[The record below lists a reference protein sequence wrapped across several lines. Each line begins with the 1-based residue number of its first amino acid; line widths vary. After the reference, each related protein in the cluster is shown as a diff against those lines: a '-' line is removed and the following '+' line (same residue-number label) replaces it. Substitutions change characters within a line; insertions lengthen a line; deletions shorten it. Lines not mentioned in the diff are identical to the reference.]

1 MLVFLL
7 PRAGWA
13 LAATAGAV
21 ALAIDGQ
28 VGSAMFLV
36 LPAVVAALAA
46 MVPLPRV
53 FDGALAGAGAFAW
66 VVAVQAMS
74 GTSLALSMPD
84 DRRQPGGAA
93 PVRRHRGACDACTFA
108 QPAYTASL
116 GLWVTDRRR
125 CGSAGRPARRSGRAG
140 PRSAAR
146 FLLRRW
152 RSGQVLRQPV
162 PTISIVG
169 AGLVA
174 CAADLRG
181 ASGRAVRVGFLHLA
195 GRHVSGVNFL
205 KNFESKL
212 ERLIEGGFKS
222 AFKSEVQPIE
232 LARKLSR
239 EMDAHRAASISR
251 TYAPNEYTVFL
262 SPQDREQFAHYED
275 GLQRELS
282 LYLLEHA
289 RKRGYSLISRPTV
302 DFDTD
307 DRLELGLFG
316 IQARLADAPEEDVQ
330 PVEAQ
335 PPTGHTQV
343 YNVRDL
349 QAPPTDLDQPQARRS
364 RRAP

>member
-1 MLVFLL
+1 M
-7 PRAGWA
+7 
-13 LAATAGAV
+13 
-21 ALAIDGQ
+21 
-28 VGSAMFLV
+28 
-36 LPAVVAALAA
+36 
-46 MVPLPRV
+46 
-53 FDGALAGAGAFAW
+53 
-66 VVAVQAMS
+66 
-74 GTSLALSMPD
+74 
-84 DRRQPGGAA
+84 
-93 PVRRHRGACDACTFA
+93 
-108 QPAYTASL
+108 
-116 GLWVTDRRR
+116 
-125 CGSAGRPARRSGRAG
+125 
-140 PRSAAR
+140 
-146 FLLRRW
+146 
-152 RSGQVLRQPV
+152 
-162 PTISIVG
+162 
-169 AGLVA
+169 
-174 CAADLRG
+174 
-181 ASGRAVRVGFLHLA
+181 
-195 GRHVSGVNFL
+195 NFL

-239 EMDAHRAASISR
+239 EMDSHRAASISR

-316 IQARLADAPEEDVQ
+316 IQARLADAPEAEVQ
-330 PVEAQ
+330 TVDPQ

-349 QAPPTDLDQPQARRS
+349 QAPPTDLEQPGAPVAPRAVLESGDRRFALTPPSTVIGRGRDADIRLDDPNIS
-364 RRAP
+364 RTHVQFRVEGGDWVVADMGSTNGSRMNGGQLAAPTPLRSGDVIELGNTVLKFVLE

>member
-1 MLVFLL
+1 
-7 PRAGWA
+7 
-13 LAATAGAV
+13 
-21 ALAIDGQ
+21 
-28 VGSAMFLV
+28 
-36 LPAVVAALAA
+36 
-46 MVPLPRV
+46 
-53 FDGALAGAGAFAW
+53 
-66 VVAVQAMS
+66 
-74 GTSLALSMPD
+74 
-84 DRRQPGGAA
+84 
-93 PVRRHRGACDACTFA
+93 
-108 QPAYTASL
+108 
-116 GLWVTDRRR
+116 
-125 CGSAGRPARRSGRAG
+125 
-140 PRSAAR
+140 
-146 FLLRRW
+146 
-152 RSGQVLRQPV
+152 
-162 PTISIVG
+162 
-169 AGLVA
+169 
-174 CAADLRG
+174 
-181 ASGRAVRVGFLHLA
+181 
-195 GRHVSGVNFL
+195 VNFL

-262 SPQDREQFAHYED
+262 SPQDREQFSHYED

-335 PPTGHTQV
+335 PPAGHTQV

-349 QAPPTDLDQPQARRS
+349 QAPPSDLNEPHAKVAARAVIESGDRRFALTPPSTVFGRGRDADVKLDDPNISRTHVQFRVESGDWVVADMGSTNGTRMNGGALNVPTPLRS
-364 RRAP
+364 GDVIELGNTVMKFVLE